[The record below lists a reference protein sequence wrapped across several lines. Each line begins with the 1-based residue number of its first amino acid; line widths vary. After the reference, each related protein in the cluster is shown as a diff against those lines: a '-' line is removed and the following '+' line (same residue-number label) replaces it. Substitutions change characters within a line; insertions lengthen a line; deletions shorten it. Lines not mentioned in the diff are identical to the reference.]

1 MSKSVYDVTT
11 LAKSRSEYLKKR
23 EKETS
28 SQIEELAKSR
38 SEYRENLLKT
48 KTESLNAALKSAE
61 NWLPQEEMDRVLV
74 KLDDFARTY
83 TVDRNFYTDTVSSL
97 KERKQ
102 VYSTFKSAEEYN
114 AAVKESTYRQMHEG
128 YTKEDVQKAIDRL
141 TTASKLAGIEGET
154 DEVKW
159 LKNYGMNVG
168 YSDSDSYSQEIAALD
183 TEIARLEGIKSQ
195 KNKFDSE
202 YRANGGWVPSASHYN
217 RPAEGQV
224 AYYREWK
231 EKSDEYAKQIEGLEE
246 LKLKKAYFE
255 RKKKEV
261 GAQELIEQKY
271 KPITLTPDFQ
281 EKTKDAKYKALPKE
295 AYYVPGSASA
305 DQNLFWAMDLDHRIL
320 YNYLQEFEGQGKADE
335 YFDDMRPILNARKN
349 EEQAKKNKEFS
360 DKLPVISD
368 IITLGSQL
376 IDGTIMAPVK
386 FVGSLTG
393 NYEKNWAS
401 YDSLTTFTNTIRTDH
416 AQDLN
421 KLAGGEWAG
430 FLYNTVMS
438 IADMG
443 TSIAVGSA
451 AGKIAGVASSAA
463 NTTKIAK
470 GVTQFIM
477 SSEAASQ
484 TMTDARQRGLSGLQ
498 IAGLGAASATIEW
511 LTEKIPLDNLFGA
524 KPNYVKAVVK
534 QIATEGTEEAISNVA
549 NTILDEIIAGN
560 QSALKQQIAD
570 YMADGM
576 SYKDAAN
583 KVLIDKVKEIGMDAF
598 AGALSGAIMGGG
610 SVALNKL
617 STVHFSIPTKYKGD
631 LSSAQTWVADKFQNL
646 KNSTNKKGLGT
657 VVIDSQTMTDAIH
670 KTETADQALTFAAIN
685 DIIHKGKVQ
694 LDGNV
699 AAIGT
704 LATLNGNTH
713 EVVLSVSKLQNGN
726 FWITGITMD
735 GDATIYDAR
744 DYLQQMAENATEQ
757 STEEQSATG
766 QSEVSV
772 KLVDGQDGGFDY
784 DSLNRITQT
793 SGQQSNGSV
802 DGSSKVW
809 HNSNQENIQE
819 GENNN
824 GSNNTELLERRP
836 VSAANRSG
844 NGIREQSENSRK
856 ISSFVE
862 KLFLRQ
868 GKSVQGLRAGDSGW
882 LVQQDNQEGKI
893 RNRFENGIRGKISR
907 ITPSGL
913 DTIGR
918 KIDDGIKEKFK
929 STVFKD
935 ENGNLLSLYHWT
947 QATFDLF
954 AKGEFGFHFGT
965 LDAARERYKQSLEE
979 SPDTQEGN
987 YKEVYLNIANP
998 YYIPFDAG
1006 VWCAQAVAY
1015 QLKEDGLI
1023 SEQQYDRF
1031 AMTEGF
1037 FDNTYDNPAAE
1048 ALRSFLSQKGY
1059 DGIIYENES
1068 EDAGSISVIALYPEQ
1083 ILTVAE
1089 NGVLKEGNG
1098 VSEAP
1103 INEMNMDTSLPPTD
1117 GGTGSFADA
1126 QNGENEKIDYS
1137 ILELEQTELDVS
1149 FLEMSEEERAD
1160 FTQRFERATGTR
1172 VVFDETINAG
1182 GKYMDGVITVNPNK
1196 DTPMTVLIHE
1206 LTHHIEKHP
1215 KYADFFEYVFKS
1227 EMFASWLKEKG
1238 TTLQDMRRATIAL
1251 RAEKGYPLGASG
1263 DVTYEAD
1270 QEILGY
1276 FLGQKVFRDM
1286 NVLSTLAQKHRNFFE
1301 WIRDFIA
1308 NIAQYF
1314 RNTPIER
1321 ELHKIEQMFAKVVQE
1336 KVNTDGEDGN
1346 TKYSFQ
1352 GYAEDGRGKYQSNFP
1367 KGTPKTAKSQR
1378 ILRYIQD
1385 VWSKKPI
1392 RLKINEGG
1400 IERYI
1405 YAQFDPTY
1413 DESKNEFNDATKLM
1427 GGNRHGTSSE
1437 QRVTLD
1443 LADDYYQIATEST
1456 YNYSKDE
1463 TGKEH
1468 PAHKDVKK
1476 WHYFV
1481 NDIYFAEYG
1490 SKEYVPY
1497 RVSINVKEK
1506 SDGNFVYSFSA
1517 EKIRGQDAP
1526 QTLHAAVN
1534 EGENPNANDLSSN
1547 PIKPQSGNGVNTQYM
1562 QDGEKYSVSP
1572 VLDAEETVQGQ
1583 SKLPETREQTT
1594 VGQATDELLFEEIR
1608 RRYPQ
1613 LSPID
1618 IARLKPEDAVTTPT
1632 IKNST
1637 VRNVTGDGDS
1647 SFYKN
1652 LQNADIFNN
1661 ELKTL
1666 AASNSTIM
1674 QYDRI
1679 GNQETL
1685 RAANNEIN
1693 RKGRQYVGEFLH
1705 KESTEFTAQDVAAG
1719 FILMGRYNAVGDYR
1733 GAVMIAEKLRE
1744 VGTKSGQTVQAF
1756 SILGR
1761 LTPEGMQLYAQR
1773 ELHKAYETMLKEQ
1786 TNKWGRENKDKFKLT
1801 DEDIEFIRRKV
1812 VQAAQLPD
1820 GRDKYVRLAEI
1831 AARIQSKIPQQK
1843 GQSFKAWQRTAMLL
1857 NPKTQIRNIT
1867 GNLFAMPQFIV
1878 SDFIGTG
1885 LDKMI
1890 SKSTG
1895 VRTKSGVHL
1904 SAKAFAEGLFNSW
1917 DDFVRHINTRNF
1929 ENGRFE
1935 IEGHS
1940 LDNFSDRNAFTRAL
1954 NKLDRFN
1961 SFLLE
1966 AGDRSFY
1973 QMWFINSL
1981 NGQMK
1986 ANHVTEPTA
1995 AMIEIATD
2003 EALERTW
2010 QDDNKVSKSVSGLKR
2025 IMNNIHI
2032 GGYGLGDVVIKF
2044 SKTPAN
2050 LTKAIFDFS
2059 PAGLVKAL
2067 SADAYKF
2074 SQAVR
2079 DGKATP
2085 QMQRTFVKNLSNG
2098 ITGTLMTFIAM
2109 AVAKAGL
2116 LTGDKDEDKDV
2127 ADFEKYVKGHQP
2139 YSVKIGNSSF
2149 TYDWAQ
2155 PTAALM
2161 AIAADYFENKQNE
2174 ELTGEAKGFVQNV
2187 IDAIQV
2193 GGQVLYNQSFMK
2205 SIQNLFG
2212 NDGFWSGLIDTI
2224 IQDPSAMLPQA
2235 LSQVAAVFDPVIRNT
2250 YENGSE
2256 AKTAVNKVLYKLP
2269 VARNTLAE
2277 SVDVMGNT
2285 KMQHG
2290 SIWNRIFNN
2299 SLNPANVVKG
2309 YDSAAANEVYR
2320 LYQVTG
2326 SSSVI
2331 PSQAPNYVEVPNGG
2345 KRTLSSHEKAD
2356 YQKATGKMITEAV
2369 DKLLANERYRGLSD
2383 DTKVELLG
2391 KVYSYSKQSANS
2403 EVLGIEMNESAIK
2416 AHDVISQGLP
2426 LYEYFLLKQVADEND
2441 NGAISQEEARAALDA
2456 SGLTKTQKSIMW
2468 KAFNSGW
2475 KSNPYGKRYY

>member
-1 MSKSVYDVTT
+1 MSNSTYNVVSLARKKSGFSIP
-11 LAKSRSEYLKKR
+11 KEKKQA
-23 EKETS
+23 ETNIVS
-28 SQIEELAKSR
+28 KA
-38 SEYRENLLKT
+38 RENT
-48 KTESLNAALKSAE
+48 KKIRTESLNTALKSAE
-61 NWLPQEEMDRVLV
+61 NWLPQEKMDNVISTV
-74 KLDDFARTY
+74 NNYAKHY
-83 TVDRNFYTDTVSSL
+83 TVNQSVYNDLITSLNQRKSLYGNFKNRYEYDMAVKTAPYQNLTY
-97 KERKQ
+97 KQ
-102 VYSTFKSAEEYN
+102 VQEELEKEGHVQFKPGTINFDLKDY
-114 AAVKESTYRQMHEG
+114 
-128 YTKEDVQKAIDRL
+128 
-141 TTASKLAGIEGET
+141 
-154 DEVKW
+154 
-159 LKNYGMNVG
+159 LKNYGMTVG
-168 YSDSDSYSQEIAALD
+168 YSDSESYGQEIEAIE
-183 TEIARLEGIKSQ
+183 TELKKVNEGIKTLSANVYVNPPSSPGGGRHASRVPIRPS
-195 KNKFDSE
+195 KEEASE
-202 YRANGGWVPSASHYN
+202 
-217 RPAEGQV
+217 
-224 AYYREWK
+224 RE
-231 EKSDEYAKQIEGLEE
+231 STISTLEE
-246 LKLKKAYFE
+246 KRKELEVKKSYFE
-255 RKKKEV
+255 RKQKEV
-261 GAQELIEQKY
+261 GAEELFEQKY
-271 KPITLTPDFQ
+271 KPLMQKEDFNEKAVVNKEIHYDALYCLANDIPTTLPRSSL
-281 EKTKDAKYKALPKE
+281 DAVSNDRK
-295 AYYVPGSASA
+295 
-305 DQNLFWAMDLDHRIL
+305 L
-320 YNYLQEFEGQGKADE
+320 YDEFEEDEKKVYLYLADPQNME
-335 YFDDMRPILNARKN
+335 AARQYFEDMRPILNARKN
-349 EEQAKKNKEFS
+349 EAQTIKNKEFS
-360 DKLPVISD
+360 DKYPVLSD

-376 IDGTIMAPVK
+376 IDGTIGAPVK

-393 NYEKNWAS
+393 DYEKNWAS

-451 AGKIAGVASSAA
+451 AGKIVGAASSAA

-484 TMTDARQRGLSGLQ
+484 TMTDARQRGLSGWQ
-498 IAGLGAASATIEW
+498 IAILGAASGTIEA
-511 LTEKIPLDNLFGA
+511 LTEKLPLDNLFGA
-524 KPNYVKAVVK
+524 KPNYIKSVVK
-534 QIATEGTEEAISNVA
+534 QIVTEGIEEPIANIA

-560 QSALKQQIAD
+560 QSALKQQIGD
-570 YMADGM
+570 LMASGM
-576 SYKDAAN
+576 SYQDAAN
-583 KVLIDKVKEIGMDAF
+583 KVLIDKVKEIGMDAL

-617 STVHFSIPTKYKGD
+617 STVHFSVPSKYNGD
-631 LSSAQTWVADKFQNL
+631 LPTVQEWVAEKFGNL
-646 KNSTNKKGLGT
+646 KSSVNKKGLGT

-685 DIIHKGKVQ
+685 DVIHKGKVQ

-704 LATLNGNTH
+704 VATLNGNTH
-713 EVVLSVSKLQNGN
+713 EVVLTASKMNNGN

-735 GDATIYDAR
+735 GDAVIYDAR
-744 DYLQQMAENATEQ
+744 NYLQQAAEN
-757 STEEQSATG
+757 STEQSATEQG
-766 QSEVSV
+766 EISA
-772 KLVDGQDGGFDY
+772 KLVDGQDSGFDY

-793 SGQQSNGSV
+793 SGQQGNGTV

-824 GSNNTELLERRP
+824 GSNNTELLERRT

-844 NGIREQSENSRK
+844 NGIRKQSENSRK
-856 ISSFVE
+856 LVGYLENVGENKREVSSQ
-862 KLFLRQ
+862 R
-868 GKSVQGLRAGDSGW
+868 RAGESGW
-882 LVQQDNQEGKI
+882 LVQK
-893 RNRFENGIRGKISR
+893 NRAQSSESGFDVGVLREFSR
-907 ITPSGL
+907 VIPSGK
-913 DTIGR
+913 DTAGR
-918 KIDDGIKEKFK
+918 SIRKEVSEKFK
-929 STVFKD
+929 NTIFKNEHGD
-935 ENGNLLSLYHWT
+935 LLSLYHWT
-947 QATFDLF
+947 KDVFDKFLF
-954 AKGEFGFHFGT
+954 GEFGFHFGT
-965 LDAARERYKQSLEE
+965 LEAANDRYLQVKNENN
-979 SPDTQEGN
+979 DTPAGI
-987 YKEVYLNIANP
+987 YKEVYLNITNP
-998 YYIPFDAG
+998 IELSDDFGVWDAG
-1006 VWCAQAVAY
+1006 WVAF
-1015 QLKEDGLI
+1015 QLVEKGVI
-1023 SEQQYDRF
+1023 TEQQYDRL
-1031 AMTEGF
+1031 AITEGF
-1037 FDNTYDNPAAE
+1037 YDNTYDNPAAKAVRDILLE
-1048 ALRSFLSQKGY
+1048 NGY
-1059 DGIIYENES
+1059 DGIIYENRS
-1068 EDAGSISVIALYPEQ
+1068 EDAGSISVIALYPDQ

-1117 GGTGSFADA
+1117 GGTGSFADT
-1126 QNGENEKIDYS
+1126 QNGENKKIDYR
-1137 ILELEQTELDVS
+1137 ILELEQTDLDVS
-1149 FLEMSEEERAD
+1149 FLEMNEEERVD
-1160 FTQRFERATGTR
+1160 FTQRFESATGTR

-1182 GKYMDGVITVNPNK
+1182 GKYQDGVITVNPNK

-1238 TTLQDMRRATIAL
+1238 TTLPKMREATIAF
-1251 RAEKGYPLGASG
+1251 RAEKGRPLGASG
-1263 DVTYEAD
+1263 NVTYEAD

-1286 NVLSTLAQKHRNFFE
+1286 NVLSALAQKHRNFFE
-1301 WIRDFIA
+1301 WIRDFFA
-1308 NIAQYF
+1308 NIIQYF
-1314 RNTPIER
+1314 RNTPMER
-1321 ELHKIEQMFAKVVQE
+1321 ELNRMQQMFAKVVQE
-1336 KVNTDGEDGN
+1336 RANIDGNGGN

-1517 EKIRGQDAP
+1517 EKIREQDAP

-1572 VLDAEETVQGQ
+1572 VLDAEETVQEQ
-1583 SKLPETREQTT
+1583 SDLSETREQTT
-1594 VGQATDELLFEEIR
+1594 VEQATDELLFEEIR
-1608 RRYPQ
+1608 RRHPQ
-1613 LSPID
+1613 LGPID
-1618 IARLKPEDAVTTPT
+1618 IARLKLEDAVTTPT

-1637 VRNVTGDGDS
+1637 VRNITGDGDS
-1647 SFYKN
+1647 SFYDS
-1652 LQNADIFNN
+1652 LQNADIFNDG
-1661 ELKTL
+1661 LKTL
-1666 AASNSTIM
+1666 AASNSAIM

-1693 RKGRQYVGEFLH
+1693 RKGRRYVGEFLH

-1820 GRDKYVRLAEI
+1820 GRDKYVRLGEI

-1885 LDKMI
+1885 LDKII

-1995 AMIEIATD
+1995 TMIEIATD

-2116 LTGDKDEDKDV
+2116 LTGDKEEDKDI

-2250 YENGSE
+2250 YENGNE

-2269 VARNTLAE
+2269 GARNTLAE

-2285 KMQHG
+2285 KVQHG
-2290 SIWNRIFNN
+2290 SVWNRIFNN
-2299 SLNPANVVKG
+2299 VLNPANVVKG
-2309 YDSAAANEVYR
+2309 YDSAAADEVYR

-2326 SSSVI
+2326 VATVI
-2331 PSQAPNYVEVPNGG
+2331 PSQAPSYVTVPNGG

-2369 DKLLANERYRGLSD
+2369 DKLLENERYRELSD
-2383 DTKVELLG
+2383 DTKTELLG
-2391 KVYSYSKQSANS
+2391 KVYSYSKQAANN
-2403 EVLGIEMNESAIK
+2403 EVLGIEINEDYAK
-2416 AHDVISQGLP
+2416 VHEAISQGIP
-2426 LYEYFLLKQVADEND
+2426 LYEYYLISETKDADGN
-2441 NGAISQEEARAALDA
+2441 NSIKHEEFKSALDA
-2456 SGLTKTQKSIMW
+2456 STLTKTQKSIMW
-2468 KAFNSGW
+2468 SLQFPTAR
-2475 KSNPYGKRYY
+2475 SNPYGKRYY

>member
-1 MSKSVYDVTT
+1 MIKTGAELLATKEDI
-11 LAKSRSEYLKKR
+11 AKSNAELVQKRIDAIKRAKVSQKQSNAELVQKKIDTIR
-23 EKETS
+23 
-28 SQIEELAKSR
+28 
-38 SEYRENLLKT
+38 KT
-48 KTESLNAALKSAE
+48 KATQEITPALKSAE
-61 NWLPQEEMDRVLV
+61 NWLSPREMDGVISTV
-74 KLDDFARTY
+74 ETY
-83 TVDRNFYTDTVSSL
+83 AKYAPVNQSVYNELISSL
-97 KERKQ
+97 QERKKL
-102 VYSTFKSAEEYN
+102 YSSFKSAEEF
-114 AAVKESTYRQMHEG
+114 AAADVNEINFRQRHDG
-128 YTKEDVQKAIDRL
+128 YTKADVQSAIDRL

-168 YSDSDSYSQEIAALD
+168 YSDVESYDKDIAMIDEQLQNAYVSGQQIQYGD
-183 TEIARLEGIKSQ
+183 NGFSYIYYTNQKYIDELESKKGI
-195 KNKFDSE
+195 
-202 YRANGGWVPSASHYN
+202 
-217 RPAEGQV
+217 
-224 AYYREWK
+224 
-231 EKSDEYAKQIEGLEE
+231 L
-246 LKLKKAYFE
+246 E
-255 RKKKEV
+255 RKKKILEAEIKEKEYDLHR
-261 GAQELIEQKY
+261 GDTQFETIAAQGNYLGFYDNKKIEHMTDDQKKMFNY
-271 KPITLTPDFQ
+271 LANKFNLEEADKYLNDISPFLNEKLNE
-281 EKTKDAKYKALPKE
+281 EKTKRA
-295 AYYVPGSASA
+295 
-305 DQNLFWAMDLDHRIL
+305 QN
-320 YNYLQEFEGQGKADE
+320 
-335 YFDDMRPILNARKN
+335 
-349 EEQAKKNKEFS
+349 FS
-360 DKLPVISD
+360 DKFPVLSD
-368 IITLGSQL
+368 IVTLGSQL
-376 IDGTIMAPVK
+376 IDGTVMAPVK

-393 NYEKNWAS
+393 DYEKNWAS

-416 AQDLN
+416 AQDLSN
-421 KLAGGEWAG
+421 HFGTEWAG
-430 FLYNTVMS
+430 FVYNTVMS

-443 TSIAVGSA
+443 TALAVGGA
-451 AGKIAGVASSAA
+451 TGKIVGAASSAA
-463 NTTKIAK
+463 NTTNIAK

-484 TMTDARQRGLSGLQ
+484 TMTDARQRGLSGIQ
-498 IAGLGAASATIEW
+498 IAALGVASGTIEA
-511 LTEKIPLDNLFGA
+511 LTEKLPLDNLFGA
-524 KPNYVKAVVK
+524 KPSYVKAVVK

-560 QSALKQQIAD
+560 QSALKQQISD
-570 YMADGM
+570 LMASGM
-576 SYKDAAN
+576 SYQDAAN
-583 KVLIDKVKEIGMDAF
+583 KVLIDKVKEIGMDAL

-657 VVIDSQTMTDAIH
+657 VVVDFQTMTDAIH

-713 EVVLSVSKLQNGN
+713 EVVLTASKMNNGN

-735 GDATIYDAR
+735 GDAVVYDAR
-744 DYLQQMAENATEQ
+744 NYLQQMAESETEQ
-757 STEEQSATG
+757 DTADQDEISA
-766 QSEVSV
+766 
-772 KLVDGQDGGFDY
+772 KLVDGQDSGFDY

-793 SGQQSNGSV
+793 SGQQAPVSEAASSV
-802 DGSSKVW
+802 PAAQGNVAAMDGGVD
-809 HNSNQENIQE
+809 NQSPAYEQQKSAAVE
-819 GENNN
+819 GDAETLINN
-824 GSNNTELLERRP
+824 GFQSVSREEAKTLDMLDQRNLQRYYGEVRSAIEHTMPSGQMVLVGKTPELLVKYGATDGPLYLPQTAIKKNLAQGKHALGEGVVYNLPEELNDPLAITGQTKKHVEAGDDGIVVWTNWQDGDGNSIVVPIRIITEDVFGEQANVAVTVFDVHDEDYATDLLREGNVKYTKNNESITELLSQRRDMP
-836 VSAANRSG
+836 KAMVPNASNIMIADKKEVVKED
-844 NGIREQSENSRK
+844 IENSNPDVLESR
-856 ISSFVE
+856 SY
-862 KLFLRQ
+862 
-868 GKSVQGLRAGDSGW
+868 DY
-882 LVQQDNQEGKI
+882 NQ
-893 RNRFENGIRGKISR
+893 
-907 ITPSGL
+907 
-913 DTIGR
+913 
-918 KIDDGIKEKFK
+918 
-929 STVFKD
+929 
-935 ENGNLLSLYHWT
+935 
-947 QATFDLF
+947 
-954 AKGEFGFHFGT
+954 
-965 LDAARERYKQSLEE
+965 
-979 SPDTQEGN
+979 
-987 YKEVYLNIANP
+987 
-998 YYIPFDAG
+998 
-1006 VWCAQAVAY
+1006 
-1015 QLKEDGLI
+1015 
-1023 SEQQYDRF
+1023 
-1031 AMTEGF
+1031 
-1037 FDNTYDNPAAE
+1037 
-1048 ALRSFLSQKGY
+1048 
-1059 DGIIYENES
+1059 
-1068 EDAGSISVIALYPEQ
+1068 
-1083 ILTVAE
+1083 
-1089 NGVLKEGNG
+1089 
-1098 VSEAP
+1098 
-1103 INEMNMDTSLPPTD
+1103 
-1117 GGTGSFADA
+1117 
-1126 QNGENEKIDYS
+1126 KIDYS

-1149 FLEMSEEERAD
+1149 FLEMNEEERAD
-1160 FTQRFERATGTR
+1160 FAQRFESATGTR
-1172 VVFDETINAG
+1172 VVFDEAINAG
-1182 GKYMDGVITVNPNK
+1182 GKYKDGVITVNPNK

-1238 TTLQDMRRATIAL
+1238 TTLQNMRRATIAL
-1251 RAEKGYPLGASG
+1251 RAEKGHPLGASG

-1286 NVLSTLAQKHRNFFE
+1286 NVLSELVQRHRGFFE

-1308 NIAQYF
+1308 NIVQYF
-1314 RNTPIER
+1314 RNTPMER
-1321 ELHKIEQMFAKVVQE
+1321 ELNRIQQMFAKVLQGVNVGDGNVNGSEKHSIVTLPDGRKYVKAERQVIFGNDPAQWEQQIIDYVNDIVRGGNDMTIPTQE
-1336 KVNTDGEDGN
+1336 GEVLTINGRTAWKLGYRNDTPSGKIDDATYRLKGDAAGHIDELAEASTLKKSKPNFKPNRKMPFGKDGFDYRTAYFLDKDNSYYQLTISVGIDGN
-1346 TKYSFQ
+1346 TKTVYNI
-1352 GYAEDGRGKYQSNFP
+1352 GDIKKVPFP
-1367 KGTPKTAKSQR
+1367 
-1378 ILRYIQD
+1378 
-1385 VWSKKPI
+1385 
-1392 RLKINEGG
+1392 
-1400 IERYI
+1400 
-1405 YAQFDPTY
+1405 
-1413 DESKNEFNDATKLM
+1413 
-1427 GGNRHGTSSE
+1427 
-1437 QRVTLD
+1437 VT
-1443 LADDYYQIATEST
+1443 
-1456 YNYSKDE
+1456 
-1463 TGKEH
+1463 
-1468 PAHKDVKK
+1468 
-1476 WHYFV
+1476 
-1481 NDIYFAEYG
+1481 G
-1490 SKEYVPY
+1490 SKAKMGITPSDKT
-1497 RVSINVKEK
+1497 VS
-1506 SDGNFVYSFSA
+1506 
-1517 EKIRGQDAP
+1517 Q
-1526 QTLHAAVN
+1526 N
-1534 EGENPNANDLSSN
+1534 ETD
-1547 PIKPQSGNGVNTQYM
+1547 VNTQYM

-1572 VLDAEETVQGQ
+1572 VLDAEETAQEQ
-1583 SKLPETREQTT
+1583 SNLLETREQTT
-1594 VGQATDELLFEEIR
+1594 VEQATDELLFEEIR

-1647 SFYKN
+1647 SFYDS
-1652 LQNADIFNN
+1652 LQNADIFNDG
-1661 ELKTL
+1661 LKTL

-1693 RKGRQYVGEFLH
+1693 RKGRRYVGEFLH

-1719 FILMGRYNAVGDYR
+1719 FILMGRYNAVGDNR

-1820 GRDKYVRLAEI
+1820 GRDKYVRLGEI

-2085 QMQRTFVKNLSNG
+2085 QIQRTFVKNLSNG

-2174 ELTGEAKGFVQNV
+2174 ELTGEAKGFVQNI

-2309 YDSAAANEVYR
+2309 YDSAAADEVYR

-2369 DKLLANERYRGLSD
+2369 NKLLANERYRGLSD